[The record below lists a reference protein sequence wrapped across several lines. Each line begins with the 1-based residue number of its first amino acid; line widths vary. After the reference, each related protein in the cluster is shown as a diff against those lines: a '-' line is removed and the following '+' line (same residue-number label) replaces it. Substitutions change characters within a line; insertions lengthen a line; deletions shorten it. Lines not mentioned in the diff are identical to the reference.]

1 MVEEEVTIAIVIM
14 AGKYSSLQTMPQ
26 SVRQLRAA
34 IQKLSYSCNQE
45 VNFAS
50 GDTYIHWPKVA
61 SGGEIMK

>member
-14 AGKYSSLQTMPQ
+14 AGKYSSLQTPH

-34 IQKLSYSCNQE
+34 IQKLSYSCSQE